1 MNKKG
6 LPDGWK
12 EVKLGE
18 VANILMGQSPKSE
31 SYNINGDGVPF
42 YQGVT
47 EFTDRNVKIKTF
59 TNQPKK
65 VVKANTILFSVR
77 APVGRVNFVRHQA
90 CIGRGNA
97 GIVMKNGLQ
106 NFLFYLLKYIEK
118 QIQSYTSGTVFT
130 SINSKDLKNLPIKAP
145 PLPEQQKIAEILS
158 SLDDKIELNNQMN
171 KNLENMAQTIFKHW
185 FVDFEFPDENGKPY
199 ASNGGKFVDSEM
211 GLIPEGWNIGTLGDI
226 IKIIHGYAFKGSDFS
241 KNKTNLLVLTP
252 GNVKIGGGFKSSKYK
267 YLNKDIAFPNKYI
280 FKEDDIMVT
289 MTDLSKQGD
298 TLGYP
303 AFIPKSNNSLFLH
316 NQRLGKVKLLNKKIS
331 KFFLYY
337 TMCSRKYRGTILGS
351 STGSTVKHTAPKRI
365 LAHKILIQ
373 REEYSLRIQDH
384 FENIIKPIM
393 NKIKEN
399 KFENKH
405 LKKVKDSLLPKL
417 MSGEIRVKDFG
428 K

>member
-199 ASNGGKFVDSEM
+199 ASNGGKFVKSEM
-211 GLIPEGWNIGTLGDI
+211 GLIPEGWRVGRINDV
-226 IKIIHGYAFKGSDFS
+226 AE
-241 KNKTNLLVLTP
+241 V
-252 GNVKIGGGFKSSKYK
+252 IGGGTPSRKVDEYFTEKGIPWITPKDLSSYNKKFIERGSQDISSLGLKKSSAKLMPKDTVLFSSRAPIGYIVISKNEVSTNQGFKSLIPKNGFGVEYIY
-267 YLNKDIAFPNKYI
+267 YLIKYI
-280 FKEDDIMVT
+280 RPLIENRASGSTFKEISGGEM
-289 MTDLSKQGD
+289 
-298 TLGYP
+298 
-303 AFIPKSNNSLFLH
+303 
-316 NQRLGKVKLLNKKIS
+316 KKIS
-331 KFFLYY
+331 V
-337 TMCSRKYRGTILGS
+337 II
-351 STGSTVKHTAPKRI
+351 PNE
-365 LAHKILIQ
+365 KIL
-373 REEYSLRIQDH
+373 
-384 FENIIKPIM
+384 K
-393 NKIKEN
+393 
-399 KFENKH
+399 KFESILNSSSSQM
-405 LKKVKDSLLPKL
+405 LSNEEEVENLIQIRDSLLPKL
-417 MSGEIRVKDFG
+417 MSGEIRVGDMEK
-428 K
+428 